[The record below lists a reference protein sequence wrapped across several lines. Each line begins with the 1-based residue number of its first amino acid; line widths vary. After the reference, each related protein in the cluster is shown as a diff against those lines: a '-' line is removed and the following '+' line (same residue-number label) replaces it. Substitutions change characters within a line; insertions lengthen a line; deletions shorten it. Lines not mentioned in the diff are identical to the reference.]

1 MKVAHL
7 TTVDLSLRYLV
18 FPQLQ
23 AIRDLGGEAIGISAP
38 GPDVAALEAAG
49 IRHVALTS
57 STRGMSL
64 VSDLR
69 AARQLWRILRS
80 EKVDILHTHNPK
92 PGVYGRIVGRL
103 AGVPIIV
110 NTIHGLYATEEDP
123 LLKRA
128 LVYGLETLAARF
140 SDHELAQ
147 NPEDIELLRRLW
159 LYPDHKLTLLGNGV
173 DLARFEPGKA
183 RSARAKVRAELGAGP
198 DDIVV
203 GMVGR
208 LVEEKGYRQFF
219 EASRIIADPRFRF
232 VAVGPDDP
240 TKSDALDRALV
251 DEAAAGGVRFLG
263 MRTDVEELY
272 GGFDL
277 FALPSFR
284 EGFPRAAMEAAAS
297 GLPIVATNIRGC
309 RQVVE
314 DGVTG
319 VLVPVGD
326 SDALAGELR
335 RLGEDN
341 DTRATMGERA
351 YLRARS
357 HFDERLIV
365 STVID
370 VYRRQSI
377 KKGLAWPPG
386 PTRDVVRPARIGDR
400 RAVADLH
407 IQGIDTGFLSSL
419 GPGFLSVLYR
429 AMIQD
434 PDSAVLVAERDGVV
448 VGFVAGTLDT
458 GRFYR
463 RFARRYA
470 PAAGLAILTRL
481 RPGMVTRMRE
491 TRGYGSNAPGEVK
504 AELLSMAVAPAARG
518 RGLANRLGLELLEWA
533 RARELEGMKVVVGAA
548 NAAAIRVYSKLGFA
562 EDQLI
567 EVHPGEPSLEL
578 TWRS

>member
-18 FPQLQ
+18 FPQLL
-23 AIRDLGGEAIGISAP
+23 AVRDLGAEAIGISAP

-49 IRHVALTS
+49 IRHLALAD
-57 STRGMSL
+57 STRGVSL
-64 VSDLR
+64 VSDLK

-92 PGVYGRIVGRL
+92 PGIYGRIVGRL
-103 AGVPIIV
+103 AGVSIIV
-110 NTIHGLYATEEDP
+110 NTIHGLYATEDDP
-123 LLKRA
+123 IIKRA
-128 LVYGLETLAARF
+128 LVYGLEAVAARF

-147 NPEDIELLRRLW
+147 NPEDIDLLRKLW

-173 DLARFEPGKA
+173 DLSRFDPSRA
-183 RSARAKVRAELGAGP
+183 RSARARVRSELGAGP

-219 EASRIIADPRFRF
+219 EAARIISDPRYLF

-240 TKSDALDRALV
+240 FKPDALDRGLV
-251 DEAAAGGVRFLG
+251 EEAAAGGVRLLG
-263 MRTDVEELY
+263 MRTDVDELY

-319 VLVPVGD
+319 LLVPVGD
-326 SDALAGELR
+326 SHGLAAALR
-335 RLGEDN
+335 RLGEDAAG
-341 DTRATMGERA
+341 RATMGERA
-351 YLRARS
+351 YLRSRS
-357 HFDERLIV
+357 HFDERLVV
-365 STVID
+365 STVLD
-370 VYRRQSI
+370 EYRRQAL
-377 KKGLAWPPG
+377 KKGLSWPPG
-386 PTRDVVRPARIGDR
+386 VTREVVRQARVGDR
-400 RAVADLH
+400 RAIADLH
-407 IQGIDTGFLSSL
+407 MRGIGTGFLSSL

-434 PDSAVLVAERDGVV
+434 PDSAVLVADRDGDV
-448 VGFVAGTLDT
+448 VGFVAGTADT

-470 PAAGLAILTRL
+470 PAAGIAVLTRL
-481 RPGMVTRMRE
+481 RPRMLSRMRE
-491 TRGYGSNAPGEVK
+491 TRGYGSSPKGDVK
-504 AELLSMAVAPAARG
+504 AELLSMAVATAARG

-533 RARELEGMKVVVGAA
+533 RTRQITSMKVVVGAA
-548 NAAAIRVYSKLGFA
+548 NEPAIRVYHKLGFG
-562 EDQLI
+562 EDQTI
-567 EVHPGEPSLEL
+567 EVHPGEVSMEL